1 MLTDATSLTW
11 NVPKDVQQLFEFH
24 FMLNAFRA
32 GTAIAIA
39 AAVIGWFT
47 VLRQQTFAG
56 HSLAVIGFPGA
67 AAAVWLGLSASV
79 GFYAFCVTG
88 ALVIATVPRSTRG
101 SYREESAV
109 IGTLQAFALASGF
122 LFVSLYGGFLNGVT
136 SLLFGSFLGISDRQ
150 VLALVAVAVVLI
162 GVIALFGRPLLFSS
176 IDPDVAAASG
186 VPARLMST
194 AFLVVLA
201 LAVAAASQ
209 ITGALLVFALLVV
222 PPAAA
227 QALTVRPAPSVVLAI
242 VFALL
247 ITWLGL
253 GIAFYSPYPVGF
265 WITAIAGAVYAG
277 ARIFGAR
284 FARA

>member
-79 GFYAFCVTG
+79 GFYAFCVTA
-88 ALVIATVPRSTRG
+88 ALVIAMVPRNTRG

-109 IGTLQAFALASGF
+109 IGTVQALALAAGF

-150 VLALVAVAVVLI
+150 VIALVAVAVVLI
-162 GVIALFGRPLLFSS
+162 GVIALFGRRLLFSS
-176 IDPDVAAASG
+176 IDPDVASASG
-186 VPARLMST
+186 VPARLMSS

-227 QALTVRPAPSVVLAI
+227 QALTVRPAPSVAMAV
-242 VFALL
+242 VFALV

-265 WITAIAGAVYAG
+265 WITAIAGAIYIG
-277 ARIFGAR
+277 ARVLGAR
-284 FARA
+284 LART